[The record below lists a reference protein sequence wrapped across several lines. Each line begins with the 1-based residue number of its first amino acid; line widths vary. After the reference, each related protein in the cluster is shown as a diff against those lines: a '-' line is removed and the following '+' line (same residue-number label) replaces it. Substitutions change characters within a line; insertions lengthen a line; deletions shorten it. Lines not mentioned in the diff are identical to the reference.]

1 MGRKRR
7 HCDPI
12 VKGLIG
18 THHKCSK
25 THNARQYK
33 GHLLCKFLGECS
45 KVVIE
50 EGSTYTIYY
59 LIAKDIDDFLESLS
73 STCNPCDRVENK
85 ISTLGTGEKGGKGEK
100 IGTLVTGEGGGEGK
114 GSSD

>member
-1 MGRKRR
+1 M
-7 HCDPI
+7 
-12 VKGLIG
+12 KGLIG

-73 STCNPCDRVENK
+73 STCNPCDRVGNR